1 MRLVQTTAAWALMTC
16 LAVATEPVTVQ
27 SPDGK
32 VSFSLLTSPDG
43 LAFALTM
50 DGQTLLSDSPL
61 GLLPTDSDPLGPRLQ
76 PTSSVL
82 TDIDQTWTPVCGTAS
97 QIRDR
102 HRLLQVD
109 LAEPGAD
116 GRAITLLVRVYDD
129 GIAFRYRIPV
139 AATEYKLDGE
149 RTTFRF
155 AEDPKVWAL
164 PVKSFRTSY
173 EGKYT
178 IGPLSK
184 LGETL
189 IGLPITLEMSGGKW
203 MAITEAHLEDYAG
216 LYLATSPQSPQ
227 TLLTRLSTRGKEPAV
242 VRTAP
247 FETPWRVIL
256 LGRRAGDLIENQI
269 VSNCNPPCA
278 IDDTSWIKPGKVTWD
293 WWSKWMVSGVDFNG
307 GVNTATYLHYAD
319 FAAEAGF
326 PYLLIDEGWSWWEN
340 RPGNDGKTIRVTDI
354 TRAVKDVDLPAIIEH
369 CRKKGVRVWLW
380 LTWSH
385 CEAQMAEAFPLYEKW
400 GIAGVK
406 VDFMNRDDQW
416 MVNWYRKVAREAA
429 KHHLMVDMHGAYKP
443 TGMSRTWPNML
454 TFEGVMGLE
463 CCKWSA
469 DITPRHNV
477 TLPFTRM
484 LAGPMDYTPGGFN
497 CLPTDRFKPR
507 DSAPFVM
514 GTRCHQ
520 LAQYVVYY
528 SPLQMCVD
536 YPEEYRGAVG
546 FEFLR
551 WVPTTWDESRVIDG
565 YPGKYVL
572 MARRKGNEWY
582 VGGMNDEQTRNLK
595 LSLSFLGAGQWRMDA
610 FTDGERCQEVPEQI
624 RRLRGVV
631 TSAETLDIVMATGG
645 GCAIRFVPDTGKSGG
660 SKLVRH
666 LIGLKFKPDLTP
678 QQRQEIVQAAD
689 RVVDEIPQIQAY
701 ERGPN
706 TDERGSNPAIDY
718 AILMTFRCRQDLQAW
733 RDHPAHREMIVR
745 YGPWLAEMM
754 FLDWEVPQE

>member
-1 MRLVQTTAAWALMTC
+1 MRLSHAAIVWAFVTC
-16 LAVATEPVTVQ
+16 LAVAAEPATVQ

-32 VSFSLLTSPDG
+32 VAFSLSTNPDG
-43 LAFALTM
+43 PAFSLAM
-50 DGQTLLSDSPL
+50 DGRPLLSDSPL
-61 GLLPTDSDPLGPRLQ
+61 GLLPTGSDPIGPGLQ
-76 PTSSVL
+76 VTTSRV
-82 TDIDQTWTPVCGTAS
+82 TDVDQVWTPVCGTAS

-109 LAEPGAD
+109 LAEPGTD
-116 GRAITLLVRVYDD
+116 GRAITILVRAYDD
-129 GIAFRYRIPV
+129 GIAFRYRVPV
-139 AATEYKLDGE
+139 EAKEYKLDGE
-149 RTTFRF
+149 RTAFRF

-164 PVKSFRTSY
+164 PVKGFRTSY

-178 IGPLSK
+178 VAPLSE

-216 LYLATSPQSPQ
+216 LYLATSPQSPK
-227 TLLTRLSTRGKEPAV
+227 TLLTRLSTRGKESAV
-242 VRTAP
+242 VRAAP

-256 LGRRAGDLIENQI
+256 LGRRAGDLIESQI

-278 IDDTSWIKPGKVTWD
+278 IEDAAWIKPGKVTWD
-293 WWSKWMVSGVDFNG
+293 WWPKWMVSGVEFNG

-326 PYLLIDEGWSWWEN
+326 PYLLIDEGWSWWET
-340 RPGNDGKTIRVTDI
+340 RPGNDGKMTRVTDI

-369 CRKKGVRVWLW
+369 CHKKGVRVWLW

-385 CEAQMAEAFPLYEKW
+385 CDAQMAEAFPLYEKW

-416 MVNWYRKVAREAA
+416 MVNWYHKVAREAA

-443 TGMSRTWPNML
+443 TGISRTWPNML

-463 CCKWSA
+463 CCKWSS
-469 DITPRHNV
+469 DITPQHNV

-497 CLPTDRFKPR
+497 CLPPDRFKPR

-572 MARRKGNEWY
+572 LARRKGNEWY
-582 VGGMNDEQTRNLK
+582 VGGMNDEQMRNLK
-595 LSLSFLGAGQWRMDA
+595 LSLSFLGAGKWRMDA
-610 FTDGERCQEVPEQI
+610 FTDGERCKEVPEQI
-624 RRLRGVV
+624 RRVRRVV
-631 TSAETLDIVMATGG
+631 SSSETLDIAMASGG
-645 GCAIRFVPDTGKSGG
+645 GCAIRFVPDSGEG
-660 SKLVRH
+660 GDKLVRH
-666 LIGLKFKPDLTP
+666 LIGLKFKPELTP
-678 QQRQEIVQAAD
+678 QQRQEIIEASDLLPGQIP
-689 RVVDEIPQIQAY
+689 EILAY

-706 TDERGSNPAIDY
+706 TDRRGLSAGIDY
-718 AILMTFRCRQDLQAW
+718 AILLTFRSQQDLQTY
-733 RDHPAHREMIVR
+733 RDHPWHREMANKYR
-745 YGPWLAEMM
+745 PWLADMV
-754 FLDWEVPQE
+754 FVDWEVPRQ

>member
-1 MRLVQTTAAWALMTC
+1 MRLIHSVIVWALVTC
-16 LAVATEPVTVQ
+16 PPIAARPVTVQ
-27 SPDGK
+27 SPDEK
-32 VSFSLLTSPDG
+32 VLLSLSTGPDG
-43 LAFALTM
+43 PAFTLTI

-61 GLLPTDSDPLGPRLQ
+61 GLLPTGSDPIGPGLQ
-76 PTSSVL
+76 ITASKVA
-82 TDIDQTWTPVCGTAS
+82 DIDQTWMPVCGTTS
-97 QIRDR
+97 RVKDR

-109 LAEPGAD
+109 LAEPRAD
-116 GRAITLLVRVYDD
+116 GRAMTILVRAYDD
-129 GIAFRYRIPV
+129 GIAFRYRVPGEV
-139 AATEYKLDGE
+139 KEYKLDGE
-149 RTTFRF
+149 RTAFRLT
-155 AEDPKVWAL
+155 EDPRVWAL
-164 PVKSFRTSY
+164 PLKGFRTSY
-173 EGKYT
+173 EGKY
-178 IGPLSK
+178 ISGPLSN
-184 LGETL
+184 LGEAL
-189 IGLPITLEMSGGKW
+189 IGLPITLELSGGKW

-216 LYLATSPQSPQ
+216 LYLATSPQSPK
-227 TLLTRLSTRGKEPAV
+227 TLLTRLSTRGQGPAV
-242 VRTAP
+242 VRNGS

-256 LGRRAGDLIENQI
+256 LGRRAGDLIESQI
-269 VSNCNPPCA
+269 VANCNPPSA
-278 IDDTSWIKPGKVTWD
+278 VADTSWIKPGKVTWD

-307 GVNTATYLHYAD
+307 GINTATYLHYAD

-340 RPGNDGKTIRVTDI
+340 RPGKDGKMTRVTDI

-385 CEAQMAEAFPLYEKW
+385 CDAQMAEAFPLYEKW

-416 MVNWYRKVAREAA
+416 MVNWYHKVAREAA

-463 CCKWSA
+463 CCKWSN
-469 DITPRHNV
+469 DITPEHNV

-497 CLPTDRFKPR
+497 CLPPDRFKPR

-520 LAQYVVYY
+520 LAQYVVFF

-551 WVPTTWDESRVIDG
+551 WVPTVWDESRVIDG
-565 YPGKYVL
+565 YPGRYIL
-572 MARRKGNEWY
+572 MARRSGKDWY
-582 VGGMNDEQTRNLK
+582 VGGMNDGQTRSLK
-595 LSLSFLGAGQWRMDA
+595 LPLSFLGAGKWRMDA
-610 FTDGERCQEVPEQI
+610 FTDGERCNEVPEQI
-624 RRLRGVV
+624 FRERRVV
-631 TSAETLDIVMATGG
+631 SAAETLDIAMASGG
-645 GCAIRFVPDTGKSGG
+645 GCAIRFVPDSGEG
-660 SKLVRH
+660 GDRLVRH
-666 LIGLKFKPDLTP
+666 LVGLKFKPGLTP
-678 QQRQEIVQAAD
+678 QQRQEIIEATDSLVEQ
-689 RVVDEIPQIQAY
+689 VPGITAY

-706 TDERGSNPAIDY
+706 IDRRAMSAGIDW
-718 AILMTFRCRQDLQAW
+718 AILITFRSQEDLQAF
-733 RDHPAHREMIVR
+733 RDHPAHRAHADKYR
-745 YGPWLAEMM
+745 PWLADMV
-754 FLDWEVPQE
+754 FVDWEVPRE